1 MKKINVYLLVLV
13 AVLISSSTVFAQKD
27 IDTSKAGYTF
37 EILKKIPAT
46 VVKDQYRTGTCWSF
60 SGLSFF
66 ESELLRMKKDTFDL
80 SEMYVV
86 RMVYRDKAEK
96 YVRYHGSHGFGG
108 GGASHDVP
116 YVIKK
121 YGMLPESV
129 YAGLNYGEKG
139 HTHGELDNVTKG
151 YCDAVM
157 KNEKK
162 LTEAWLG
169 GFNGILDAY
178 LGEIPEKFTYK
189 GKEYTPQTYAKEL
202 GIVAEDYIKITSYS
216 HHPFYEK
223 FILEVPDNWAN
234 GEVYNVPLNELIEVI
249 DYALNNGYSLVWGA
263 DVSEKGFSW
272 KNGVAIVPD
281 AELAPSQQGTERDRW
296 EKLTQ
301 KEKEN
306 EMFSFTKPV
315 KQKEI
320 TQQERQKGFDNWTTT
335 DDHGMHIVGIAKDQ
349 LGTKY
354 YIVKNS
360 WNTDNV
366 FKGYLYASDAY
377 LKYKTM
383 DIMLHKNG
391 IPQAIKTKLGIK

>member
-46 VVKDQYRTGTCWSF
+46 VVKDQYRSGTCWSF

-178 LGEIPEKFTYK
+178 LGEIPDKFTYK
-189 GKEYTPQTYAKEL
+189 GKEYTPQSYAKEL

-234 GEVYNVPLNELIEVI
+234 GEVYNVPLNELMESMKISLDKVISLNVPDELIVGRITGRRVCSKCGASFHVEFNPSKEENICDYCGSELIIRKDDNAETVKSRLEAYHSQTAPLIDFYTKMGLFIEL
-249 DYALNNGYSLVWGA
+249 DGTK
-263 DVSEKGFSW
+263 DVSD
-272 KNGVAIVPD
+272 V
-281 AELAPSQQGTERDRW
+281 
-296 EKLTQ
+296 
-301 KEKEN
+301 
-306 EMFSFTKPV
+306 TKDM
-315 KQKEI
+315 I
-320 TQQERQKGFDNWTTT
+320 N
-335 DDHGMHIVGIAKDQ
+335 A
-349 LGTKY
+349 L
-354 YIVKNS
+354 S
-360 WNTDNV
+360 
-366 FKGYLYASDAY
+366 
-377 LKYKTM
+377 
-383 DIMLHKNG
+383 
-391 IPQAIKTKLGIK
+391 